1 MYICVYIWDIY
12 IPPKSTRLGTP
23 FVRLSIPG
31 PCLVPEPHYSVVI
44 KRSIFDPSHDM
55 AKAS

>member
-1 MYICVYIWDIY
+1 MYIWDIY